1 MEDALALTPA
11 IEAFDAVAARFDARF
26 GAWRSVA
33 AQRRAV
39 RRALA
44 RAFPRGAHVLEIGGG
59 TGEDARWLAAR
70 GRVVQLTD
78 GSPSMVRIAREK
90 LRSQRGPTPQVVA
103 AEALEQWA
111 AERESAGEA
120 RFDGVFSNF
129 AALNCVDD
137 LEGCARGLA
146 RLLRPGA
153 PALLV
158 LFGTMCP
165 GEVVV
170 QLARG
175 DARAALRRRARGAV
189 SARLGG
195 RAFDVR
201 YHRGGDLAAAMG
213 PWFRLRRRIGVGVL
227 VPPSAAEPW
236 ISRHPALVR
245 TLEQIDRVLERPL
258 APLGDHVM
266 YWFERTGSE
275 SQGSESHRQ
284 GVRALGL
291 RPRGLTPAN
300 PNRSDPR
307 QVRSGGWGVH
317 ELGILLPSERG
328 RFHPSLPTSYPLGS

>member
-1 MEDALALTPA
+1 VQDAAVLSPAL
-11 IEAFDAVAARFDARF
+11 EAFDAVATSFDGRFS
-26 GAWRSVA
+26 AWRSVA

-44 RAFPRGAHVLEIGGG
+44 KAFPRGTRVLEIGGG

-78 GSPSMVRIAREK
+78 GSPAMVGIARGK
-90 LRSQRGPTPQVVA
+90 LRSQRGPTPHVVA
-103 AEALEQWA
+103 AEALERWA
-111 AERESAGEA
+111 TKRESAGESL
-120 RFDGVFSNF
+120 FDGVFSNF

-137 LEGCARGLA
+137 LGACARGLA
-146 RLLRPGA
+146 RLLGPGA

-158 LFGTMCP
+158 LFGTLCP

-175 DARAALRRRARGAV
+175 DARAALRRRRRDPV
-189 SARLGG
+189 PARLGG
-195 RAFDVR
+195 RGFEVR
-201 YHRGGDLAAAMG
+201 YHTANDLADSMA

-245 TLEQIDRVLERPL
+245 TLEQLDRLLERPL
-258 APLGDHVM
+258 APLGDHVL

-275 SQGSESHRQ
+275 SGSESE
-284 GVRALGL
+284 
-291 RPRGLTPAN
+291 
-300 PNRSDPR
+300 SDPGSE
-307 QVRSGGWGVH
+307 SGSESESDPGGRGSGV
-317 ELGILLPSERG
+317 GA
-328 RFHPSLPTSYPLGS
+328 